1 MAFAPADTTSTTT
14 VDQAYRAKYG
24 RYAGSYLDPMLT
36 DRATATTLRLLPR

>member
-1 MAFAPADTTSTTT
+1 VAFAANTTAPTA

-36 DRATATTLRLLPR
+36 SPATATTLRLLPR

>member
-1 MAFAPADTTSTTT
+1 VAFEPADTTSGA

-36 DRATATTLRLLPR
+36 DRATIATLRVRPR